1 MVDTI
6 NNAADSEATSP
17 TEKVERLIPVYN
29 IPENNKPV
37 VDRHIF
43 DECLTPECDC

>member
-6 NNAADSEATSP
+6 NNATEATSP
-17 TEKVERLIPVYN
+17 EKVERLIPVYN
-29 IPENNKPV
+29 TPENQKPAV
-37 VDRHIF
+37 ERHIF